1 MTVFFRRKRDHESK
15 ELAIWS
21 HCYRPEWITV
31 SQSGDLRISM
41 PTIGPCW
48 LKVLDRDS
56 RAILLNG

>member
-15 ELAIWS
+15 ELAS
-21 HCYRPEWITV
+21 LNHCYRPEWITV
-31 SQSGDLRISM
+31 SQSSDLRISM
-41 PTIGPCW
+41 PTIEPCW